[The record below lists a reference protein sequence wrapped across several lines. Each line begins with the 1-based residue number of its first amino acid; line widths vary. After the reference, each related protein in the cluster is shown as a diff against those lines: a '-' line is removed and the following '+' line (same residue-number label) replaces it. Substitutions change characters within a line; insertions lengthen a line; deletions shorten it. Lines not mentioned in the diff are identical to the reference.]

1 MAESIRIT
9 LVALFFFRMCVGG
22 GLADEIG
29 FDTLL
34 GRVIMII
41 QLYLSGTVKYMKQF
55 WAEMAAR
62 MHQFIEGMWGGLR
75 ATFVLKITSN
85 RSVLPAV
92 FQGCVPKCVPSL
104 HP

>member
-34 GRVIMII
+34 AAAIMMI
-41 QLYLSGTVKYMKQF
+41 QFKYNIKGFSLKSRTLLSKNKVRDSDITSVY
-55 WAEMAAR
+55 AR
-62 MHQFIEGMWGGLR
+62 SS
-75 ATFVLKITSN
+75 FVLQ
-85 RSVLPAV
+85 P
-92 FQGCVPKCVPSL
+92 VP
-104 HP
+104 